1 VAQEKT
7 NAKLVMVQGI
17 KEMSSFRGYEIEITF
32 SKTDRNVW
40 DVLLIK
46 GERSHFMTFDVQ
58 RTLSSVENEVYN
70 KIDELIEKE
79 KK

>member
-1 VAQEKT
+1 
-7 NAKLVMVQGI
+7 
-17 KEMSSFRGYEIEITF
+17 MSNFRGYEIEISF

-46 GERSHFMTFDVQ
+46 GERSHFMTFNVSM
-58 RTLSSVENEVYN
+58 TLSNVERDIYD
-70 KIDELIEKE
+70 KIDDLIEQE

>member
-1 VAQEKT
+1 
-7 NAKLVMVQGI
+7 
-17 KEMSSFRGYEIEITF
+17 MSRFRRYEIEITF

-58 RTLSSVENEVYN
+58 RTLSSVENDVYN
-70 KIDELIEKE
+70 KIDKLIEKE
-79 KK
+79 KKCLIYNTYTKT

>member
-1 VAQEKT
+1 
-7 NAKLVMVQGI
+7 
-17 KEMSSFRGYEIEITF
+17 MSSFRGYEIEITF